1 MKTDHLRIS
10 EIHDW
15 GNDMKLWRYYL
26 LRVWRWSRVPLIVFI
41 LLYLGLL
48 YMQARNDSACLH
60 EYHTIS
66 SNGGNFDAQVDDM
79 SCEGFGGFEVVIVR
93 LVSKAI
99 WPVRDATV
107 FVFNPTDAYL
117 PRGAHWTHDPVV
129 TWLSPNELQ
138 IAVDRVG
145 QIRNQVTEARGIKII
160 YRIGRVDYPK

>member
-1 MKTDHLRIS
+1 MNVL
-10 EIHDW
+10 
-15 GNDMKLWRYYL
+15 RYYL
-26 LRVWRWSRVPLIVFI
+26 LRIWRWIRIPLIIFM

-48 YMQARNDSACLH
+48 YSRWQYESTCAHGYL
-60 EYHTIS
+60 TINS
-66 SNGGNFDAQVDDM
+66 SGGSFDALVDDM
-79 SCEGFGGFEVVIVR
+79 CCDGFGGFEVVIVR

-99 WPVRDATV
+99 WPSPDATI
-107 FVFNPTDAYL
+107 FVYNPTDVYV

-145 QIRNQVTEARGIKII
+145 QIRRLVTEARGIKII